1 MRGSWEPRAGEC
13 RRGRISDGGS
23 TRGLGEG
30 RAERNRSLRCT
41 KTTRVRRR
49 AADREF
55 IDKIAERLEREGWFD
70 LVWARDRSNRR
81 NADLGGSK
89 V

>member
-1 MRGSWEPRAGEC
+1 MSSWTDCGWWLYQRAW
-13 RRGRISDGGS
+13 RRPGR
-23 TRGLGEG
+23 
-30 RAERNRSLRCT
+30 ERNRSLRRT

-55 IDKIAERLEREGWFD
+55 IDKIAERLERKGRFD

>member
-1 MRGSWEPRAGEC
+1 MVALPEGLAKAGQREQK
-13 RRGRISDGGS
+13 SETDEDDESS
-23 TRGLGEG
+23 T
-30 RAERNRSLRCT
+30 A
-41 KTTRVRRR
+41 RVRRR

-55 IDKIAERLEREGWFD
+55 IDKMAERLEREGWFD